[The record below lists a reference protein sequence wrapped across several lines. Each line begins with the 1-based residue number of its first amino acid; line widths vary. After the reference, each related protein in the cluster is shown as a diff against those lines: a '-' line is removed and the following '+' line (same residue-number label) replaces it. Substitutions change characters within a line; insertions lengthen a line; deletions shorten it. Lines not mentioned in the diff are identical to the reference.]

1 VAAMVTTLF
10 LGGWDVPFLHA
21 DGWHAFGVEALWPH
35 GLVVLTQIAAWTIK
49 VLFFCWLQL
58 LIRWT
63 LPRFRPDQLMQLGWT
78 KLLPLSLL
86 NIMVTAAVIYW
97 NRG

>member
-1 VAAMVTTLF
+1 V
-10 LGGWDVPFLHA
+10 
-21 DGWHAFGVEALWPH
+21 
-35 GLVVLTQIAAWTIK
+35 K
-49 VLFFCWLQL
+49 VLFFCWFQL

-63 LPRFRPDQLMQLGWT
+63 LPRFRPDQLMALGWT

-86 NIMVTAAVIYW
+86 NIMITAAVIMW